1 MKPLA
6 YGALAGL
13 LWILF
18 PSVVT
23 LAAAVTLA
31 ALVKV
36 APSALLLVVLVR
48 AIPSRTRRWAQ

>member
-1 MKPLA
+1 MKALA

-23 LAAAVTLA
+23 LAVAVTLA
-31 ALVKV
+31 ALLKA
-36 APSALLLVVLVR
+36 APSALLLAVLVR
-48 AIPSRTRRWAQ
+48 AIPPRLRRWAR